1 MIKNPNLFFNKNK
14 RTVKFH
20 FDMMHGKG
28 NLDKAIKLL
37 EKKDRDDFDE
47 FVNQEVSF
55 NPHNMF
61 IFKSYECRNY
71 SNAENTDAEINQI
84 LKSLCLNTKFF
95 KKISGNKY

>member
-1 MIKNPNLFFNKNK
+1 VTKNGFTEATEGAFN
-14 RTVKFH
+14 
-20 FDMMHGKG
+20 
-28 NLDKAIKLL
+28 
-37 EKKDRDDFDE
+37 
-47 FVNQEVSF
+47 
-55 NPHNMF
+55 F